1 MKLFFRLFIITSA
14 VLLLL
19 GTGTFAQETTA
30 IKAGRLIDGINDT
43 VLRNVVI
50 LIKGDTITR
59 IGRDIPIPDGA
70 ALIDLSDKW
79 VLPGFIDAHT
89 HIMSRGEGEYGSEL
103 YKNSIAFRTLRAVSA
118 VRNALWNGFTAMRDV
133 ESEGTMY
140 ADADVRNAINQGI
153 IPGPRLW
160 VCTRGLSSTGRYM
173 PLDYSWELD
182 LPKGVEIV
190 DGEAECLKAV
200 RTQISHGADWIKI
213 YADWPT
219 TIENDGSISGTPN
232 FTPEEMHI
240 LVSET
245 HRLGRKAAA
254 HAVSREGIKSALDAG
269 IDSIE
274 HGEGFDDDLIAQAVE
289 QNVYLCPTLMVLEE
303 HFQHSRSERLKKL
316 LAIRDLNTTKARQ
329 AGLKIAL
336 GTDAGSFPWT
346 VNQAKEFQLLVDKVG
361 FSPMGAIKAGT
372 SVAAELLGQSHRIG
386 HLAEGMLADIVA
398 VPGDPLED
406 IVVLQ
411 KVMFVMK
418 DGQVIR
424 HDRWKGDS

>member
-1 MKLFFRLFIITSA
+1 MTNFARSKTIVLMILF
-14 VLLLL
+14 L
-19 GTGTFAQETTA
+19 GTWTFAQETIA
-30 IKAGRLIDGINDT
+30 IKAGRLIDGVNDT
-43 VLRNVVI
+43 VLRNTVI
-50 LIKGDTITR
+50 LIEGNTISR
-59 IGRDIPIPDGA
+59 IGTDIRIPEDA
-70 ALIDLSDKW
+70 AVIDLSDKS

-89 HIMSRGEGEYGSEL
+89 HIMSRGEGEYGPEL
-103 YKNSIAFRTLRAVSA
+103 YKNSIAFRTIRAVSA

-173 PLDYSWELD
+173 PFGYSWELD

-190 DGEAECLKAV
+190 DGKAECLKAV
-200 RTQISHGADWIKI
+200 RTQIAHGADWIKI

-219 TIENDGSISGTPN
+219 TIEEDGGISGTPN
-232 FTPEEMHI
+232 FTPEEMKT

-245 HRLGRKAAA
+245 HRMGRKAAA
-254 HAVSREGIKSALDAG
+254 HAVSRQGIKSALDAG

-274 HGEGFDDDLIAQAVE
+274 HGEGFDDDLIAQAIE
-289 QNVYLCPTLMVLEE
+289 QNVYLCPTLMVLEQAY
-303 HFQHSRSERLKKL
+303 HRHQTERLKKL
-316 LAIRDLNTTKARQ
+316 LAIRYVNTTKARR

-336 GTDAGSFPWT
+336 GTDAGSFPWS
-346 VNQAKEFQLLVDKVG
+346 VNQAIEFQLMVEKVG
-361 FSPMGAIKAGT
+361 FSPMDAIRAGT
-372 SVAAELLGQSHRIG
+372 SIAAELLEQSHRIG

-406 IVVLQ
+406 ITVLQ

-418 DGQVIR
+418 DGQIIR
-424 HDRWKGDS
+424 HDR